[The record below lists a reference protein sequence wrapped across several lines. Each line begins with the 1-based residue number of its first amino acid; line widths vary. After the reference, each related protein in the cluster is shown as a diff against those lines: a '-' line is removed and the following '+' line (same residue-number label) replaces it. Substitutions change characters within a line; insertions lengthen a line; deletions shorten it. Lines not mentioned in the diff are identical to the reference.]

1 MTTENAKHPSEM
13 NYALRIVK
21 RYRLLLFVFTVAGF
35 LSSLFLTKITKPTYT
50 ATAQIIFDQR
60 DVDTAFVETQK
71 TLFLSDNLIHDTVDR
86 LGMAE
91 QVSDYIANNLK
102 IQTSENSHVIET
114 EYESHSEPHAV
125 KILAALLDQYKIE
138 KQQEHTPE
146 TSPLEYVEDLYQR
159 TLVQI
164 EGNIK
169 DAQQELSALQKV
181 KPRSESVPAS
191 DILALNRAEHDY
203 TLAQQSLERVDN
215 GDYSESGHTLR
226 ALQAKHSQQESMV
239 NALSERYGHKH
250 PKMVSAMNDLSLTAA
265 QIKDAQQ
272 AIKRNVMAQ
281 YEDAKSRLQ
290 TTVANINTRPTVNPH
305 QDRIDE
311 LSEEINIASK
321 TQGSFEGQYMELI
334 ANMIE
339 PSAGE
344 DASSPLTFT
353 ITTPRILHTEISDQK
368 TRTLI
373 LGTLAAMLGGILASL
388 LLELSRR
395 NFLSGRELQDALGHP
410 CYALVPQT
418 KADKNKPLADYVIDN
433 PISTT
438 TEAVRT
444 LKLAMKLNAAHDSPK
459 VIALTSSAPG
469 EGKTTLSAWI
479 AKLSAKSGQKVILI
493 DTDFR
498 KPNVHRTLGQDN
510 TSSLVEYLVGAKEL
524 SEVLDTSDPSG
535 LHVLYGRD
543 VPNSAT
549 DLIASDKMTDLIQRL
564 RDEYDLI
571 ILDTPAC
578 MSVSDTL
585 SVARYSELLL
595 YVVSWNKTKKE
606 TVHNGI
612 SQFEKFPN
620 TQIATV
626 LTNIDL
632 KKHVQY
638 GYGDAIIHYGG
649 YQAA

>member
-1 MTTENAKHPSEM
+1 MTTENAKHPREM
-13 NYALRIVK
+13 SYALRIVK
-21 RYRLLLFVFTVAGF
+21 RYRLLIFVFTIAGF
-35 LSSLFLTKITKPTYT
+35 LSSLFLVKVTKPTYT
-50 ATAQIIFDQR
+50 ATAQIIFDQH
-60 DVDTAFVETQK
+60 DVDMTFVETQK
-71 TLFLSDNLIHDTVDR
+71 TLFLSNALIHDTVDK
-86 LGMAE
+86 LSMAE
-91 QVSDYIANNLK
+91 QVADYISNNLK
-102 IQTSENSHVIET
+102 IKAPKNAHVIEA
-114 EYESHSEPHAV
+114 EYQSHNETHAL
-125 KILAALLDQYKIE
+125 KILTALLDQYKTE
-138 KQQEHTPE
+138 KQKDNQPQITPFE
-146 TSPLEYVEDLYQR
+146 QAEDLYQN
-159 TLVQI
+159 TLAQI

-169 DAQQELSALQKV
+169 SAQQKILALQ
-181 KPRSESVPAS
+181 SEKHEPATIPAS

-203 TLAQQSLERVDN
+203 SIAQANLEKVESGQYPKTNHTLQALNSKYNTQQS
-215 GDYSESGHTLR
+215 
-226 ALQAKHSQQESMV
+226 ALS
-239 NALSERYGHKH
+239 ALSERYGPKH
-250 PKMVSAMNDLSLTAA
+250 PKMVVAMQDLSLTNA
-265 QIKDAQQ
+265 QIKDEKSIIAQNTL
-272 AIKRNVMAQ
+272 KR
-281 YEDAKSRLQ
+281 YEEAKSNLQ
-290 TTVANINTRPTVNPH
+290 SLVAQINQRPDINPH
-305 QDRIDE
+305 QSQIAALKD
-311 LSEEINIASK
+311 EINIASK
-321 TQGSFEGQYMELI
+321 AQSSFEGQYMELI

-344 DASSPLTFT
+344 ETQAPLAFT
-353 ITTPRILHTEISDQK
+353 ITTPRVMHDDITDQK

-373 LGTLAAMLGGILASL
+373 LGTLIAMLSGLLASL
-388 LLELSRR
+388 MLELSRN
-395 NFLSGRELQDALGHP
+395 NFLSGRELQEALGHP

-418 KADKNKPLADYVIDN
+418 KADKNKPLANYVIDN

-469 EGKTTLSAWI
+469 EGKTTLSSWI

-498 KPNVHRTLGQDN
+498 KPNVHKTLGQDN
-510 TSSLVEYLVGAKEL
+510 TNSLVEYLVGAKDL
-524 SEVLDTSDPSG
+524 HEVLDTSDPSG

-549 DLIASDKMTDLIQRL
+549 DLIASDKMTNLIQRL
-564 RDEYDLI
+564 RDEYDLV